1 MNDTNGEGLVL
12 VAGQTGLELHWLLL
26 VAVLISSLGAVM
38 DVALSLASSLHE
50 LREADGKMSGLQLFA
65 AGMRIG
71 RDMIGTM
78 SNTLILAFAGEAV
91 TTLLLLMAYGWH
103 SSQLFA
109 SDYAAIQVAQGV
121 ASTLGGGAGGAHYLR
136 HLRGTVPA
144 AETITAM
151 PASAGCRY
159 TSKAGSGHC

>member
-1 MNDTNGEGLVL
+1 
-12 VAGQTGLELHWLLL
+12 
-26 VAVLISSLGAVM
+26 M

-121 ASTLGGGAGGAHYLR
+121 ASTLGVVLGCHYLR
-136 HLRGTVPA
+136 DMRGTVPA
-144 AETITAM
+144 AETIKAM

>member
-1 MNDTNGEGLVL
+1 ML
-12 VAGQTGLELHWLLL
+12 VAGQTGWNCDWLLL

-91 TTLLLLMAYGWH
+91 TTLLMLMAYGWH

-121 ASTLGGGAGGAHYLR
+121 ASTGVVLGCPLTSGIC
-136 HLRGTVPA
+136 A
-144 AETITAM
+144 ALYRPLKRIKTM

>member
-1 MNDTNGEGLVL
+1 
-12 VAGQTGLELHWLLL
+12 
-26 VAVLISSLGAVM
+26 
-38 DVALSLASSLHE
+38 
-50 LREADGKMSGLQLFA
+50 MSGLQLFA

-109 SDYAAIQVAQGV
+109 SDYAAIQVAQVVLGV
-121 ASTLGGGAGGAHYLR
+121 PITSGIC
-136 HLRGTVPA
+136 A
-144 AETITAM
+144 ALYR
-151 PASAGCRY
+151 PLKR
-159 TSKAGSGHC
+159 